1 MAEKIKRR
9 LLKDRKLLVEMYH
22 QRGMSLTDIARKYGC
37 SRQYVQLIFIA
48 LGIERRNRQEA
59 LRLSPKK
66 RKSRFNFQPQHDR
79 FIIAKYEKMTDRQ
92 IASRLN
98 KPVNAVTYRRLTV
111 LGKRKGARRNFSA
124 KENNFILKNYKKLTD
139 GAIART
145 LKRSLISVTHHRTRI
160 LNSPKRRLRSYTR
173 EENSYIRRNY
183 RSLTDGQLGEA
194 LNRSKASIAVHRSE
208 VLGLFRSSR
217 RKSGRRS

>member
-37 SRQYVQLIFIA
+37 SRQYVQMIFIA
-48 LGIERRNRQEA
+48 LGIERRSRQEA

-66 RKSRFNFQPQHDR
+66 RKSKLNFQPQHDR

-124 KENNFILKNYKKLTD
+124 KENDFILRNYKRLTD
-139 GAIART
+139 GAIARA
-145 LKRSLISVTHHRTRI
+145 LKRSLISVTHHRSRV
-160 LNSPKRRLRSYTR
+160 LNRSKRRTRPYTG
-173 EENSYIRRNY
+173 EEDGYVRRNY
-183 RSLTDGQLGEA
+183 RLLTDGQPGKA
-194 LNRSKASIAVHRSE
+194 MNRSKASIAVHRNQVSGLSE
-208 VLGLFRSSR
+208 SSKRKSR
-217 RKSGRRS
+217 RRR